1 MTHRHGRE
9 TSPGFADPLSPV
21 GAGQAT
27 RRGSALDGEVPPG
40 VKPVP
45 AAIAVNAPLPAE
57 RRPDAPAPAARPKT
71 QIVDVEVTHEHGP
84 APRADPTRHAFEVW
98 TQNHV
103 YMLDAR
109 LTCLDVRSRSESG
122 HKRDHPMVGAR
133 LVGGQ
138 LQQNESI
145 EMSYPLPRPGSLA
158 VFEVKKGKRR
168 QYPRTS
174 PVERVVMRLHISTI
188 TGSGQVPS
196 WDDVAGD

>member
-1 MTHRHGRE
+1 MTHRSGRE
-9 TSPGFADPLSPV
+9 TSPGFADPHAPIASGMASTHRVGSVDAAAPTAVPAIAPAMGPPAAEKRAEAAV
-21 GAGQAT
+21 GA
-27 RRGSALDGEVPPG
+27 RGKVQMIE
-40 VKPVP
+40 
-45 AAIAVNAPLPAE
+45 I
-57 RRPDAPAPAARPKT
+57 
-71 QIVDVEVTHEHGP
+71 EVTHEHGP
-84 APRADPTRHAFEVW
+84 APRADPMRHAYEVW

-103 YMLDAR
+103 YVLDAR
-109 LTCLDVRSRSESG
+109 LQCLEVRSRSEAG

-145 EMSYPLPRPGSLA
+145 EMSYPLPRPGALA

-188 TGSGQVPS
+188 TSSGQVPS
-196 WDDVAGD
+196 WDDVAGDD